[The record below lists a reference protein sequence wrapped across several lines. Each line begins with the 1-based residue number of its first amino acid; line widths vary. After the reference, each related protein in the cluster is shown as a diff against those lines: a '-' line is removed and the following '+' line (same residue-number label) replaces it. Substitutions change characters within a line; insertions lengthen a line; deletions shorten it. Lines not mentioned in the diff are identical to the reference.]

1 MEVAT
6 CSARRC
12 VGLKGMR
19 YMGFTVAGFAL
30 LGAFMVCAYRPD
42 QVGHEGQRLAQ
53 VSGANASTAG
63 HEVLPNWPA
72 PPHGVRPVPSAQIDS
87 SALPPGYPRLAWT
100 QDEGRMVVGIY
111 GQEGGC
117 TYAHADLREQNPRLV
132 RVAVVEVTTSS
143 GPCTMDLRY
152 PSLAVQL
159 DVPLGDRTVVLERHT
174 IGPPPRR

>member
-1 MEVAT
+1 
-6 CSARRC
+6 
-12 VGLKGMR
+12 MR
-19 YMGFTVAGFAL
+19 YREVTVAGFAL
-30 LGAFMVCAYRPD
+30 LGALIACGYRPD
-42 QVGHEGQRLAQ
+42 QVGFEGQRLAQ
-53 VSGANASTAG
+53 VSGVSASTAG
-63 HEVLPNWPA
+63 REVLSNWPA
-72 PPHGVRPVPSAQIDS
+72 PPHGVRPLPSAQIDS

-117 TYAHADLREQNPRLV
+117 THAHADLREQTPWLV

-159 DVPLGDRTVVLERHT
+159 DAPLGDRTVVLERHT
-174 IGPPPRR
+174 IGPPPGR